1 MKNTKKLS
9 GKPQL
14 AAAAET
20 INALIDVAERVIRA
34 EKRGIRLPRG
44 LAKAAREAMEKC
56 NR

>member
-1 MKNTKKLS
+1 MKSMKKRS
-9 GKPQL
+9 GKTQL

-44 LAKAAREAMEKC
+44 LATAAREAMEKC